1 MKSKYNKPRM
11 RVVPLQ
17 GHHNL
22 LEPASQTSGVNV
34 KMSGYTSGGD
44 GTSGSD
50 GWGD

>member
-22 LEPASQTSGVNV
+22 LEPASQTSGVSV
-34 KMSGYTSGGD
+34 KMSGYTSSENSTD
-44 GTSGSD
+44 GD